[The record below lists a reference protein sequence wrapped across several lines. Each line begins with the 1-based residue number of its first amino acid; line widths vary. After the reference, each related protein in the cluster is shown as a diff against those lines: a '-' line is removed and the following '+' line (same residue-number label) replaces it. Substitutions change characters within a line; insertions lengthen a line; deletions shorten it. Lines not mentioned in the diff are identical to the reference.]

1 MVGQMRG
8 ELKSI
13 EVADELLEEHD
24 KTEEEPDEKA
34 KPVSNG
40 T

>member
-13 EVADELLEEHD
+13 EVAGEVEEVG
-24 KTEEEPDEKA
+24 EMEEPDEKA
-34 KPVSNG
+34 TPEVANE